1 MISMGGGVGRGGV
14 RRRGE
19 GKNSWEE
26 KREGIISQDVKQIIK
41 LINNNN

>member
-26 KREGIISQDVKQIIK
+26 KREGIDLTVNFWMMNSGDF
-41 LINNNN
+41 